1 MEECLTVF
9 KLTSSHP
16 VMVPKRQL
24 TSYKSVLRAY
34 LKHHASKS
42 VSIVLMYSF
51 IFLNHMGMVFQNDL
65 RSKIQIAFSV
75 TSYIS
80 QICIFLGRLTFH
92 QCRDLSLLFLKY
104 LSKVT
109 FILGIN
115 SIETQYLRCVRRESV
130 YF

>member
-1 MEECLTVF
+1 MGHF
-9 KLTSSHP
+9 SS
-16 VMVPKRQL
+16 
-24 TSYKSVLRAY
+24 SDE
-34 LKHHASKS
+34 HHASKS

-65 RSKIQIAFSV
+65 RSKIQMV
-75 TSYIS
+75 TSYVS